1 MEEMELTFKEK
12 RVRRLLRLYAI
23 FSISLWMACNAIMV
37 HAGSLDDLIEKQ
49 EMELQVGQS
58 NENTEDI
65 AAPNVQVEVDQQIQE
80 NQSEVKQN
88 KIPVSS
94 DDYIEKLG
102 EDTKL
107 DTYDPRVEKVNS
119 VLNKVI
125 SMIVQIMAYGI
136 TALLTLRVILDLAY
150 IALPFA
156 RGLLNKE
163 NRQVAVAN
171 NNAMNPMAAGMNPM
185 GSPMGQMGPM
195 GGGFGGSPMGAPMG
209 GQPQMNQP
217 APQNIGG
224 TQLISNAAI
233 RAVQEEIN
241 GKSPYKTYVSDMTVL
256 LVAVPVLLILAMSG
270 ALTQFGLV
278 LGQALVKLI
287 SSLSGMI

>member
-23 FSISLWMACNAIMV
+23 FSISLWMACNAIVV
-37 HAGSLDDLIEKQ
+37 HAGSLDDLINQHEI
-49 EMELQVGQS
+49 ELQNNNDIENVANQ
-58 NENTEDI
+58 NEI
-65 AAPNVQVEVDQQIQE
+65 IQE
-80 NQSEVKQN
+80 NQSAQNEENQVSVKAG
-88 KIPVSS
+88 
-94 DDYIEKLG
+94 DYL
-102 EDTKL
+102 DSLNDATKM
-107 DTYDPRVEKVNS
+107 DTYNPKVEAVNGVIQKVVS
-119 VLNKVI
+119 IV
-125 SMIVQIMAYGI
+125 VQIMAYGI
-136 TALLTLRVILDLAY
+136 IALLTLRVILDLAY
-150 IALPFA
+150 IAMPFA

-171 NNAMNPMAAGMNPM
+171 NNVMNPMAAGMNPM

-195 GGGFGGSPMGAPMG
+195 GGGFGGSPMG

-217 APQNIGG
+217 TPQNIGG

-241 GKSPYKTYVSDMTVL
+241 GKSPYKAYVSDMTIL
-256 LVAVPVLLILAMSG
+256 LIAVPVLLILAMSG

-287 SSLSGMI
+287 GSLSGMI

>member
-1 MEEMELTFKEK
+1 MELTFKEK
-12 RVRRLLRLYAI
+12 RVSRLLRLYAI
-23 FSISLWMACNAIMV
+23 FSISLWMACNAIVV

-58 NENTEDI
+58 NENTKDI

-80 NQSEVKQN
+80 NEKEVNQN

-102 EDTKL
+102 EATKL
-107 DTYDPRVEKVNS
+107 DTYDPRVEWVNG
-119 VLNKVI
+119 VLNKII

-136 TALLTLRVILDLAY
+136 TALLTLRVVLDLAY

-195 GGGFGGSPMGAPMG
+195 GGGFGGSTMG

-217 APQNIGG
+217 TPQNIGG

-241 GKSPYKTYVSDMTVL
+241 GKSPYKAYVSDMTIL
-256 LVAVPVLLILAMSG
+256 LIAVTVLLILAMSG

-278 LGQALVKLI
+278 LGQALVKTI
-287 SSLSGMI
+287 NSLSGMI

>member
-23 FSISLWMACNAIMV
+23 FSISLWMACNAIVV
-37 HAGSLDDLIEKQ
+37 HAGSLDDLINQHEI
-49 EMELQVGQS
+49 ELQNNNDIENIANQ
-58 NENTEDI
+58 NEI
-65 AAPNVQVEVDQQIQE
+65 IQE
-80 NQSEVKQN
+80 NQSAQNEENQVSVKAG
-88 KIPVSS
+88 
-94 DDYIEKLG
+94 DYL
-102 EDTKL
+102 DSLNDATKM
-107 DTYDPRVEKVNS
+107 DTYNPKVEAVNGVIQKVVS
-119 VLNKVI
+119 IV
-125 SMIVQIMAYGI
+125 VQIMAYGI
-136 TALLTLRVILDLAY
+136 IALLTLRVILDLAY
-150 IALPFA
+150 IAMPFA

-171 NNAMNPMAAGMNPM
+171 NNTMNPMAAGMNPM

-195 GGGFGGSPMGAPMG
+195 GGGFGGSPMG

-217 APQNIGG
+217 TPQNIGG

-241 GKSPYKTYVSDMTVL
+241 GKSPYKAYVSDMTIL
-256 LVAVPVLLILAMSG
+256 LIAVPVLLILAMSG

-278 LGQALVKLI
+278 LGQALLKLI
-287 SSLSGMI
+287 GSLSGMI

>member
-1 MEEMELTFKEK
+1 MELTFKEK

-80 NQSEVKQN
+80 SQSEVNQN

-102 EDTKL
+102 EATKL
-107 DTYDPRVEKVNS
+107 DNYDPRVEKVNG

-136 TALLTLRVILDLAY
+136 TALLTLRVVLDLAY

-171 NNAMNPMAAGMNPM
+171 NNAMNPMATGMNPM

-195 GGGFGGSPMGAPMG
+195 GPMGGGFGGSPMG
-209 GQPQMNQP
+209 GQPQMSQP
-217 APQNIGG
+217 TPQNIGG

-270 ALTQFGLV
+270 ALTQLGLV

-287 SSLSGMI
+287 GSLSGMI